1 MRIVAFLLALAF
13 VVSTAGS
20 LPVGAQSTAVTTAT
34 PIKHLVILY
43 GENVS
48 FDHYFATYPK
58 AANPP
63 DEPVFH
69 AAPGTP
75 AVNGLVTSHLLR
87 NNPNLTNTVNGADA
101 ADPFRLD
108 RTQANTAD
116 Q

>member
-63 DEPVFH
+63 DEPVFR
-69 AAPGTP
+69 AQPGTP
-75 AVNGLVTSHLLR
+75 SVNNLANARLLR
-87 NNPNLTNTVNGADA
+87 YNPNLTNTRNGA
-101 ADPFRLD
+101 
-108 RTQANTAD
+108 
-116 Q
+116 